1 LYAPATKNIV
11 HADIAFNR
19 APNKVADM
27 QLLHGSERARRPN
40 FLGRSTLAGADLQ
53 PIAFQSIAG
62 LPQNLFD
69 KAPIHRAEL
78 LVESEQNAQITQGV
92 TQNTTVSRVGVRVRK
107 DVFLSPAQSI
117 RLRAQVGYSH
127 GSNASFF
134 DGESDGALR
143 YQPGALGLMGGLT
156 VRRALDGTRG
166 HDRHALYLGGVLLLE
181 TRHEI
186 ELRWQRSWDAYRY
199 TKDTDLYSL
208 EYTYQF

>member
-1 LYAPATKNIV
+1 MAASA
-11 HADIAFNR
+11 HADNTLWGGRPLIGVSYSQS
-19 APNKVADM
+19 P
-27 QLLHGSERARRPN
+27 SEQ
-40 FLGRSTLAGADLQ
+40 TLDLRKILVIS
-53 PIAFQSIAG
+53 PG
-62 LPQNLFD
+62 LSFS

-78 LVESEQNAQITQGV
+78 LIETEQDSLVNQGVSQNASL
-92 TQNTTVSRVGVRVRK
+92 SRLAIRVRK
-107 DVFLSPAQSI
+107 DVPLSNNQAV
-117 RLRAQVGYSH
+117 RLRAQLGYSH

-181 TRHEI
+181 SRHEI
-186 ELRWQRSWDAYRY
+186 ELRWQRSWDAYRH

-208 EYTYQF
+208 EYIYQF

>member
-1 LYAPATKNIV
+1 MAASA
-11 HADIAFNR
+11 HADQTFWGGR
-19 APNKVADM
+19 P
-27 QLLHGSERARRPN
+27 LLGLTYSQSPSSQSLDSRKAWV
-40 FLGRSTLAGADLQ
+40 LST
-53 PIAFQSIAG
+53 G
-62 LPQNLFD
+62 LSFD

-78 LVESEQNAQITQGV
+78 LVESEQDAQVTQGV